1 MNTRVVCIND
11 TNLPNGAEVVK
22 GDEYTVLD
30 KFINSYDQVVY
41 IIEGVSNEGRTRF
54 GLPWRGYAATRFK
67 VIEGFEKV
75 EQMIEH
81 ILN

>member
-11 TNLPNGAEVVK
+11 TNLPKGAEVVK

-41 IIEGVSNEGRTRF
+41 IIEGVSNEDNISHKST
-54 GLPWRGYAATRFK
+54 
-67 VIEGFEKV
+67 
-75 EQMIEH
+75 
-81 ILN
+81 